1 MYHFQATKL
10 KVQLMKAFGDFKL
23 IQTEKYSAIS
33 LPTEE
38 NGSFVVALPN
48 DNIDLAS
55 VEAEIIKN
63 GQSIDAFVEAV
74 NSAEKTKE
82 YTVLLPKLSI
92 QIIHEWSTPSN
103 KVAFATIF
111 KYRYHFIYHLYL
123 INELYLLL
131 T

>member
-1 MYHFQATKL
+1 
-10 KVQLMKAFGDFKL
+10 MKAFGDFKL

-111 KYRYHFIYHLYL
+111 GNFAKYI
-123 INELYLLL
+123 
-131 T
+131 

>member
-1 MYHFQATKL
+1 
-10 KVQLMKAFGDFKL
+10 MKAVGDFKL
-23 IQTEKYSAIS
+23 IKSEKYSAIS

-103 KVAFATIF
+103 KVSFTITF
-111 KYRYHFIYHLYL
+111 KSQLHFSYVQ
-123 INELYLLL
+123 
-131 T
+131 

>member
-1 MYHFQATKL
+1 
-10 KVQLMKAFGDFKL
+10 MKAFGDFKL
-23 IQTEKYSAIS
+23 IQTETYTAIS

-38 NGSFVVALPN
+38 NGSFIVALPN
-48 DNIDLAS
+48 DNNNLAS

-103 KVAFATIF
+103 KVAIATIF
-111 KYRYHFIYHLYL
+111 KYR
-123 INELYLLL
+123 
-131 T
+131 

>member
-1 MYHFQATKL
+1 
-10 KVQLMKAFGDFKL
+10 MKAFGDFKL
-23 IQTEKYSAIS
+23 IKSDKYSAIS

-38 NGSFVVALPN
+38 GGSFVVALPN

-63 GQSIDAFVEAV
+63 GQSIDAFIEAV

-103 KVAFATIF
+103 KVSFTTIF
-111 KYRYHFIYHLYL
+111 KPRLHVTYL

>member
-1 MYHFQATKL
+1 MYYFQTTKL

-23 IQTEKYSAIS
+23 IQTETYTAIS

-38 NGSFVVALPN
+38 NGSFIVALPN
-48 DNIDLAS
+48 DNNDLAS

-74 NSAEKTKE
+74 NSANQTKE

-111 KYRYHFIYHLYL
+111 KYR
-123 INELYLLL
+123 
-131 T
+131 